1 MFLVIV
7 RLIVFEVFRMNSTS
21 FTFRLF
27 RSLLSLF
34 FLVYIVCGLPSLAL
48 ALILAFAG
56 ETGGGR
62 LFGWGVIILFPVPI
76 MLWISLY
83 GRKVNVIRLVGSV
96 LLCLSLLLF
105 GICYSI
111 SPAGRPDSDAN
122 VAVLHKAPHPGE
134 AADSHARF
142 SPANMVPEI
151 DQLKLGTYVFPALD
165 PFIDRE
171 QGIRVRRLFIDL
183 YRDMRQSDD
192 FNELG
197 SALGYCYRDLFT
209 GKRTRTHSYEYIPET
224 EGELPVI
231 LFLHGSLGNFKGYL
245 WFWKKFADEH
255 GYAIVAP
262 TFGAGNWYLEG
273 GVLAVEHMREY
284 CIAHPRMDGN
294 RVYLAGLSNGGTG
307 VTRAARKNPSA
318 YVGLIYLSAIIE
330 PNIISDRRYMDG
342 WEGRDVLV
350 LHGAADRR
358 IPEDYVH
365 QAVTS
370 MTINKVT
377 VTSKFYP
384 EEDHFL
390 LFSKP
395 DEMRSDI
402 ADWIDSIE

>member
-1 MFLVIV
+1 ML
-7 RLIVFEVFRMNSTS
+7 EPNPKENSLS
-21 FTFRLF
+21 IRFRLF
-27 RSLLSLF
+27 RSLLSVF
-34 FLVYIVCGLPSLAL
+34 FFMYIVCGLPALAL
-48 ALILAFAG
+48 AMILAFAG

-62 LFGWGVIILFPVPI
+62 LFGWGTLFLYPIPV
-76 MLWISLY
+76 MLWITLY
-83 GRKVNVIRLVGSV
+83 LKRPDRIRWISAG
-96 LLCLSLLLF
+96 LLCVSLLIF

-111 SPAGRPDSDAN
+111 SPTGSSRSDAN
-122 VAVLHKAPHPGE
+122 IAVLYKTQHSGE
-134 AADSHARF
+134 TADSHTRL

-151 DQLKLGTYVFPALD
+151 DQLKLGTYVFPTLD

-183 YRDMRQSDD
+183 YREMRQSDD

-209 GKRTRTHSYEYIPET
+209 GNHTRSHSYEYIPKA

-245 WFWKKFADEH
+245 WFWKKFADAH

-273 GVLAVEHMREY
+273 GVRAVEHMREY
-284 CIAHPRMDGN
+284 CIDNPRMDGS

-307 VTRAARKNPSA
+307 VTRAARKNASA
-318 YVGLIYLSAIIE
+318 YAGLIYLSAIIE
-330 PNIISDRRYMDG
+330 SNIISDRRYMDG
-342 WEGRDVLV
+342 WKGRDVLV
-350 LHGAADRR
+350 LHGGSDRR
-358 IPEDYVH
+358 IPEDYVQ

-370 MTINKVT
+370 MTLNGVT

-384 EEDHFL
+384 AEDHFL

-402 ADWIDSIE
+402 SAWLEAIEEQADER

>member
-1 MFLVIV
+1 MRKSLSIG
-7 RLIVFEVFRMNSTS
+7 
-21 FTFRLF
+21 FRLF
-27 RSLLSLF
+27 RSLLSVF
-34 FLVYIVCGLPSLAL
+34 FFMYIVCGLPALAL
-48 ALILAFAG
+48 AMILAFAG

-62 LFGWGVIILFPVPI
+62 LFGWGTLFLYPIPV
-76 MLWISLY
+76 MLWITLY
-83 GRKVNVIRLVGSV
+83 LKRPDRIRWISAG
-96 LLCLSLLLF
+96 LLCVSLLIF

-111 SPAGRPDSDAN
+111 SPTGSSRSDAN
-122 VAVLHKAPHPGE
+122 IAVLYKTQHSGE
-134 AADSHARF
+134 TADSHTRL

-151 DQLKLGTYVFPALD
+151 DQLKLGTYVFPTLD

-183 YRDMRQSDD
+183 YREMRQSDD

-209 GKRTRTHSYEYIPET
+209 GNHTRSHSYEYIPKA

-245 WFWKKFADEH
+245 WFWKKFADAH

-273 GVLAVEHMREY
+273 GVRAVEHMREY
-284 CIAHPRMDGN
+284 CIDNPRMDGS

-318 YVGLIYLSAIIE
+318 YAGLIYLSAIIE
-330 PNIISDRRYMDG
+330 PDIISDRRYMDG
-342 WEGRDVLV
+342 WKGRDVLV

-358 IPEDYVH
+358 IPEDYVQ

-370 MTINKVT
+370 MTLNGVT

-384 EEDHFL
+384 AEDHFL

-402 ADWIDSIE
+402 SAWLEAIEEQADER